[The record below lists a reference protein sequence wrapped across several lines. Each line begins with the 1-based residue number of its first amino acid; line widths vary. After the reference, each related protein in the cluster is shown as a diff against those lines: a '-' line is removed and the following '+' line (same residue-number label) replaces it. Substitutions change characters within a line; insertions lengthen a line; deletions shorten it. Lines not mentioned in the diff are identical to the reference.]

1 MRWALL
7 CGCGRHLEAWDE
19 EELYSE
25 VLAHLGLEHTRMVQQ
40 QQAQVRE
47 RLAAHSYRYECVE
60 AIYAGSAEP
69 DEEFG
74 LDPY

>member
-19 EELYSE
+19 EELVGE
-25 VLAHLGLEHTRMVQQ
+25 VLVHLGQEHPVMEQQ
-40 QQAQVRE
+40 QQAQVHE
-47 RLAAHSYRYECVE
+47 RVATHSYRYEYVGE
-60 AIYAGSAEP
+60 LYAGGTEP

>member
-7 CGCGRHLEAWDE
+7 CGCGRHVEAWDK
-19 EELYSE
+19 EELASE
-25 VLAHLGLEHTRMVQQ
+25 VLTHLGQEHPGME

-47 RLAAHSYRYECVE
+47 RVAAHSYRYECVE
-60 AIYAGSAEP
+60 GVYAGSAEP

>member
-25 VLAHLGLEHTRMVQQ
+25 VLTHLGLEHPRMDQQ
-40 QQAQVRE
+40 REAQVRE
-47 RLAAHSYRYECVE
+47 LVAAHSYRYE
-60 AIYAGSAEP
+60 
-69 DEEFG
+69 
-74 LDPY
+74 

>member
-1 MRWALL
+1 
-7 CGCGRHLEAWDE
+7 LEAWDE
-19 EELYSE
+19 EELYSK
-25 VLAHLGLEHTRMVQQ
+25 VLTHLELLEHPRMDQQ
-40 QQAQVRE
+40 QEAQVRE

-60 AIYAGSAEP
+60 EVYAGSAEP

>member
-19 EELYSE
+19 EELSSE
-25 VLAHLGLEHTRMVQQ
+25 VLAHLRREHPLMDQQ
-40 QQAQVRE
+40 QEAQVRE
-47 RLAAHSYRYECVE
+47 RVAAHSYRYECVE
-60 AIYAGSAEP
+60 EVYAGSAEP

>member
-25 VLAHLGLEHTRMVQQ
+25 VLAHLGREHPLMDRQQ
-40 QQAQVRE
+40 EAQVRE
-47 RLAAHSYRYECVE
+47 RVAAHSYRYECVE
-60 AIYAGSAEP
+60 EVYAGSGEP

>member
-1 MRWALL
+1 MQRALL

-19 EELYSE
+19 EELASK
-25 VLAHLGLEHTRMVQQ
+25 VLTHLRWEHPGKEQQ
-40 QQAQVRE
+40 QHSQVRGHV
-47 RLAAHSYRYECVE
+47 AAHSYRYECMEEV
-60 AIYAGSAEP
+60 YAGGAEP

>member
-7 CGCGRHLEAWDE
+7 CDCGRRLDAWDE
-19 EELYSE
+19 AELSSE
-25 VLAHLGLEHTRMVQQ
+25 VLTHLGQEHPFMEQQ
-40 QQAQVRE
+40 EAQVRE
-47 RLAAHSYRYECVE
+47 RVAAHSYRYECVE
-60 AIYAGSAEP
+60 EVYAGRAEP